1 MDKVKEFLK
10 KLEDNFLKEEKAIE
24 KGEWSRVEKII
35 DENNRIVKKLE
46 KTELTKEDKLFLI
59 ELFKKGK
66 EIEKRIEAK
75 IELLKKKIA
84 VTQNI
89 SKNLDNLFT
98 QTDEPSLF
106 IDEKK

>member
-1 MDKVKEFLK
+1 MDKIKELLK

-24 KGEWSRVEKII
+24 KGEWDRVEKII
-35 DENNRIVKKLE
+35 NENNKIVKKME
-46 KTELTKEDKLFLI
+46 KTDLTNEDEILLM

-66 EIEKRIEAK
+66 EIEKRIEEK

-89 SKNLDNLFT
+89 SKNLNNLFT
-98 QTDEPSLF
+98 QTEEPSLF